1 MSIEGKGAMDQN
13 THTRLQGEQ
22 DHRSSMLEVLERKK
36 GEEQW
41 GKSQKSGVFI
51 ATEECVLLHP
61 SSCLQGPPGDGPADG
76 NDVE

>member
-36 GEEQW
+36 GEEQ
-41 GKSQKSGVFI
+41 
-51 ATEECVLLHP
+51 
-61 SSCLQGPPGDGPADG
+61 
-76 NDVE
+76 